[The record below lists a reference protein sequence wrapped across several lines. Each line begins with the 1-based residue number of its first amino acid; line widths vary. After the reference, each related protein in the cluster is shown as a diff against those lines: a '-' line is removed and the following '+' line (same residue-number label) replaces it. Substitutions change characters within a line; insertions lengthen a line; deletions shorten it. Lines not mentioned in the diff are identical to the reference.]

1 MSLRSPIG
9 RVLGLGAAKE
19 GVSHWWSQRVTS
31 VALLPLALWFVSSL
45 LRMSMLVL
53 GWPLAVMFSRSLYRA
68 FGIRRTLRAGSLMF
82 PVGALLLLLLT
93 GTLVYHSQIGVQ
105 VVVEDYVHHHGLKI
119 VTMLLLT
126 FAHIVVAALAIFAVL
141 RLAFGGA
148 G

>member
-31 VALLPLALWFVSSL
+31 VALLFLALWFVSAL
-45 LRMSMLVL
+45 LRMPDFSYELVVA
-53 GWPLAVMFSRSLYRA
+53 WIAAPVNAV
-68 FGIRRTLRAGSLMF
+68 
-82 PVGALLLLLLT
+82 LLLLLI
-93 GTLVYHSQIGVQ
+93 GTLVYHSKLGVQ

-119 VTMLLLT
+119 ATMLLLT
-126 FAHIVVAALAIFAVL
+126 FAHVAVAALAIFAVL
-141 RLAFGGA
+141 RISFGGA

>member
-31 VALLPLALWFVSSL
+31 VALLLLGLWFVSTL
-45 LRMSMLVL
+45 LRMPSFSYEFVVAWI
-53 GWPLAVMFSRSLYRA
+53 GTPLNSV
-68 FGIRRTLRAGSLMF
+68 
-82 PVGALLLLLLT
+82 LLLLLI
-93 GTLVYHSQIGVQ
+93 GTLVYHSQLGVQ

-119 VTMLLLT
+119 ATMMLLT
-126 FAHIVVAALAIFAVL
+126 FAHVAVAALASFAVL
-141 RLAFGGA
+141 RIAFGGV

>member
-31 VALLPLALWFVSSL
+31 VALVLLCLWFVASL
-45 LRMSMLVL
+45 LRMPTSDYDHVVT
-53 GWPLAVMFSRSLYRA
+53 WIAEPLNSV
-68 FGIRRTLRAGSLMF
+68 
-82 PVGALLLLLLT
+82 LLLLLIA
-93 GTLVYHSQIGVQ
+93 TLVYHSLLGVQ

-119 VTMLLLT
+119 ATMMLLT
-126 FAHIVVAALAIFAVL
+126 FAHVAVAALAIFAVL
-141 RLAFGGA
+141 RIAFTFPLVGA